1 MVNNFSQIKSIL
13 KFEEDYFYFIQ
24 IIQRKKEIPELGSNN
39 RVIRSYMISSLEKLE
54 KNEAEIIKMCEMFN
68 ARAYI
73 HLNRRKWSRIAL
85 ECLRHNAELIANGQ
99 HDGIKASLETVIGR
113 YNCEPKGEKT
123 WIIDIDW
130 VDYENDKAA
139 IPKIATL
146 ISKLQLETGIEPMI
160 EYIPTKNGC
169 HIITKPFNTAEFA
182 KYMQLQGSTPD
193 IHKDNPTVLLI
204 P

>member
-1 MVNNFSQIKSIL
+1 MTNNFEQIKKML

-39 RVIRSYMISSLEKLE
+39 RVIRSYTVSNLEYLRKIE
-54 KNEAEIIKMCEMFN
+54 PEIIQMCGMFN

-99 HDGIKASLETVIGR
+99 HDGIKSSLETVIGR
-113 YNCEPKGEKT
+113 HNCEPKGEKT
-123 WIIDIDW
+123 WIIDID
-130 VDYENDKAA
+130 DTDTASPLMMAFIDHRCEPIGESKIKA
-139 IPKIATL
+139 I
-146 ISKLQLETGIEPMI
+146 
-160 EYIPTKNGC
+160 IPTKNGL
-169 HIITKPFNTAEFA
+169 HLITKPFNTQTFGNE
-182 KYMQLQGSTPD
+182 YPDID
-193 IHKDNPTVLLI
+193 IHKDNPTILYI

>member
-1 MVNNFSQIKSIL
+1 MTDNFEQIKSIL

-39 RVIRSYMISSLEKLE
+39 RIIRSYMINSLEKLE
-54 KNEAEIIKMCEMFN
+54 KNEAEIIQMCEMFN

-99 HDGIKASLETVIGR
+99 HDGIKSSLETVIGR
-113 YNCEPKGEKT
+113 HNCEPKGEKT
-123 WIIDIDW
+123 WIVDIDEKLPQYTMQ
-130 VDYENDKAA
+130 VEDYIN
-139 IPKIATL
+139 
-146 ISKLQLETGIEPMI
+146 SLEPEGLKVKSIL
-160 EYIPTKNGC
+160 PTKNGY
-169 HIITKPFNTAEFA
+169 HLITSPFNSQIFGE
-182 KYMQLQGSTPD
+182 KYPEID
-193 IHKDNPTVLLI
+193 IHKDNPTILYI